1 MLQLRIKKANTVIVD
16 GNHPNFIDT
25 PLQGLDFKV
34 EIGNNMTRSQYQKAV
49 RDNDGSDKA
58 VFMLH
63 IVNHDIVFVNEDGSL
78 IEDFNETVD
87 KLYEDKSGTVPVEL
101 FNTIFEEISKYL
113 GVKSKDEDEKK
124 SSTENMQDGTQ
135 EAEAT
140 VQPA

>member
-1 MLQLRIKKANTVIVD
+1 MLQLKIKKANTVIVD
-16 GNHPNFIDT
+16 GNHQNFIDT

-34 EIGNNMTRSQYQKAV
+34 EIGNNMTRSQYQKAI

-63 IVNHDIVFVNEDGSL
+63 IIDHDIVFQNEDGT
-78 IEDFNETVD
+78 IIDDFTETVD
-87 KLYEDKSGTVPVEL
+87 KLYEDKNTVPQEL

-113 GVKSKDEDEKK
+113 GIKTKEDEKK
-124 SSTENMQDGTQ
+124 SDSIETMQDGTQ
-135 EAEAT
+135 GQETT